1 MEPSMSVKVKIC
13 GLRRR
18 DDVDRAVE
26 LGVEMLGFNCWPE
39 SPRYVEP
46 SLLRALVARVPA
58 PSEVVLVFVRAAPA
72 EVHGVL
78 SSLDLPRERV
88 SVQLHGDEDPRVYA
102 HLEARIVPV
111 IRVKSEEVR
120 AREVYAS
127 PRVLLD
133 VHAPEHGGT
142 GRRIAPETVRR
153 LVPSLPRE
161 WILAGGLDARCV
173 RGAIPELRPWGVDVA
188 SGVESAPGVKDHRKL
203 EAFVEAARSVE
214 SEARNE
220 EACPT

>member
-1 MEPSMSVKVKIC
+1 MSVKVKVC

-26 LGVEMLGFNCWPE
+26 LGVEMLGFNCWKE

-46 SLLRALVARVPA
+46 SLLRALVARVP
-58 PSEVVLVFVRAAPA
+58 PPREVVLVFVHAAPA
-72 EVHGVL
+72 EVLGVL
-78 SSLDLPRERV
+78 SSLGLPRERA
-88 SVQLHGDEDPRVYA
+88 SVQLHGDEDPRAYA
-102 HLEARIVPV
+102 HLGARIVPV
-111 IRVKSEEVR
+111 LRVTLETVG
-120 AREVYAS
+120 ARETYAW

-142 GRRIAPETVRR
+142 GRRIPPETVRR
-153 LVPSLPRE
+153 LVPVLPPE

-173 RGAIPELRPWGVDVA
+173 GRAIAELRPWGVDVA

-203 EAFVEAARSVE
+203 EDFVEAARSAE
-214 SEARNE
+214 SEAKSE
-220 EACPT
+220 EAFPT